1 MSQLD
6 ELTAFITA
14 SMPKRTFAGT
24 GFASFMDEMKFIPAQ
39 RDLGLDQYRL
49 AIIRYDAALT
59 WDRFPYRAYDPRNLA
74 ALLMVWLNQS
84 DRALYDEV
92 GIDVD
97 LPDFDIDVIDDE
109 TAVLAISVPMVEAL
123 TMVKDEKGN
132 IPMDGEM
139 WRLADPQIW
148 LASEATVYGV
158 DSHGAHIGDG
168 EK

>member
-14 SMPKRTFAGT
+14 NMPKRTFTGT

-49 AIIRYDAALT
+49 AVIRYDAALT
-59 WDRFPYRAYDPRNLA
+59 WDRFPYRLYDPRQLA
-74 ALLMVWLNQS
+74 ALLLVWLGQS
-84 DRALYDEV
+84 DRALYEEM
-92 GIDVD
+92 GIDDD
-97 LPDFDIDVIDDE
+97 LPDFDIDLIDDE

-132 IPMDGEM
+132 IPMDGAM
-139 WRLADPQIW
+139 WRLADTQIW
-148 LASEATVYGV
+148 LASEAKVYGV
-158 DSHGAHIGDG
+158 DSHGAPIGD
-168 EK
+168 ESA